1 MKRFGID
8 DSIKSFKDLAAK
20 AFRKH
25 TAVELPLL
33 GKFILAHHHGKYR
46 TSGLENV
53 LLDIF
58 GQDHLFGAPGGEG
71 LKPNLKVGVVATSSS
86 RQTIL
91 LTNYNRPPLEQ
102 KSGRPMDIEKTEE
115 EQEYTNT
122 EENGPITEDIA
133 PAPVRRESGEMKPR
147 LLFAGAHDSRTS
159 LVDTLV
165 EENIYTDLPE
175 VDHRTTNEKEAG
187 QFSEVNQLDPHE
199 DNYLT
204 GHPETGNSR
213 KFSAPLDWVWVV
225 FDVPPGSSYIFFRGE
240 DKATELMIWEA

>member
-8 DSIKSFKDLAAK
+8 DSIYSFKDLAAK

-58 GQDHLFGAPGGEG
+58 GHDHLFGAPAGEG
-71 LKPNLKVGVVATSSS
+71 LKSNLKVGVVATSSS

-115 EQEYTNT
+115 EQEYNNM
-122 EENGPITEDIA
+122 EENSPITDIP
-133 PAPVRRESGEMKPR
+133 PAPVRRESGEIGGRPP
-147 LLFAGAHDSRTS
+147 FAGAHDSRTT
-159 LVDTLV
+159 LVDTV
-165 EENIYTDLPE
+165 VVENIYTDLPE
-175 VDHRTTNEKEAG
+175 VDHRTTIERDAG
-187 QFSEVNQLDPHE
+187 QFSEVSQLHHPG

-204 GHPETGNSR
+204 SHTESADSR
-213 KFSAPLDWVWVV
+213 KFSAPVDRVWVV
-225 FDVPPGSSYIFFRGE
+225 FDVPQAVLIFFSGE
-240 DKATELMIWEA
+240 RIKQQS